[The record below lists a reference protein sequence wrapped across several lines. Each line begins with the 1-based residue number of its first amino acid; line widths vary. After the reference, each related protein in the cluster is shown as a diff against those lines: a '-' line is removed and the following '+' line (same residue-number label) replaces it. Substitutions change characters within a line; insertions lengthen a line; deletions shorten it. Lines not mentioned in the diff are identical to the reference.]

1 MEIRQMR
8 AGDLFIVADME
19 RRLFSDPW
27 SVEAFRGGLM
37 SRNQLY
43 LVIDDEGTIAGYCG
57 IMLVADEAEIL
68 NIAVDIPYRRQH
80 LATELLNFVF
90 EIGDENGINLYS
102 LEVRENNAPAI
113 ALYNSCGFVPVGRRK
128 EYYSNPKEDAILMA
142 LEV

>member
-8 AGDLFIVADME
+8 AGDLFVVADME

-57 IMLVADEAEIL
+57 IMFVADEAEIL